1 MLSARWLEK
10 RKPYWTRLEE
20 IVERA
25 GRRGIGVL
33 SYVELQE
40 LGQLYRQVA
49 ADLAAVR
56 EDPLS
61 RRLADYLNQLLGRA
75 HNLIYMG
82 RRRQVRGILHFY
94 RFTFPQVFRATFN
107 YTLLAFAIFAAGAL
121 AGFLACLGDPEFQ
134 RFFLGPH
141 MSATIERHEMWT
153 HSIVSIKPLASSF
166 IMTNNL
172 SVSFA
177 VFALGITAGLGTVYM
192 LAVNGLLFGVI
203 GAACWQ
209 AGMSL
214 ALFEFVAPHGVLEL
228 PAIFIAGGA
237 GLLLAR
243 GLLFP
248 GTLAR
253 RDSLVLSGGQAVRLV
268 LGIIPWLVVAGIVE
282 GFVSPA
288 PLPAPLKFLAAAGLG
303 SLALV
308 YVSQARKPQER
319 DNTYGPAPGLALPKQ
334 MKHS

>member
-20 IVERA
+20 IVDRA
-25 GRRGIGVL
+25 GRRGIAVL
-33 SYVELQE
+33 SYRELQE

-82 RRRQVRGILHFY
+82 RKVRVKGIWYFY
-94 RFTFPQVFRATFN
+94 RQTFPAVFRATFN
-107 YTLLAFAIFAAGAL
+107 YTLLAFAIFAAA
-121 AGFLACLGDPEFQ
+121 AVMGFLACLGDPGFQ
-134 RFFLGPH
+134 RYFLGPH
-141 MSATIERHEMWT
+141 MTETIERGEMWT
-153 HSIVSIKPLASSF
+153 HSIVTIRPLASSA

-177 VFALGITAGLGTVYM
+177 VFALGITAGVGTVYM
-192 LAVNGLLFGVI
+192 LAVNGLLMGVI
-203 GAACWQ
+203 SAACWQ

-214 ALFEFVAPHGVLEL
+214 DLLQFLAPHGVLEL
-228 PAIFIAGGA
+228 PAIFVAGGA

-248 GTLAR
+248 GQLAR
-253 RDSLVLSGGQAVRLV
+253 RDSLALCGSQAVRMV
-268 LGIIPWLVVAGIVE
+268 LGIIPVLVVAGLVE
-282 GFVSPA
+282 GFISPSPVA
-288 PLPAPLKFLAAAGLG
+288 PFLKFLLAMALA
-303 SLALV
+303 SLAVL
-308 YVSQARKPQER
+308 YVTQVGK
-319 DNTYGPAPGLALPKQ
+319 NPAKL
-334 MKHS
+334 